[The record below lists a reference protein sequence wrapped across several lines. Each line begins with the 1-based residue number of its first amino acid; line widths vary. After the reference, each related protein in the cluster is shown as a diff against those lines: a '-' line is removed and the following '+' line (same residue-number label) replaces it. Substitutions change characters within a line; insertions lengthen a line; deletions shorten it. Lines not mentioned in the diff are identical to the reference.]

1 MDRDRFDR
9 MTRSFATGQSRRG
22 LLKGVAATAIGGLL
36 ATAGLADA
44 SAKESKGKGPCK
56 SPSARCGRGKDAVC
70 CESGVCNP
78 DGTCGT
84 RSNRIVTL
92 TWGPTFSSIHCVP
105 TVTVSGFD
113 PGTYNGIDPFGHDF
127 TITVE
132 ADGTGIWTT
141 DSLYTI
147 NPGTYSASVDGV
159 SSAATEMIC
168 P

>member
-36 ATAGLADA
+36 ETADLAEA
-44 SAKESKGKGPCK
+44 GAKEPKGKGPCK

-70 CESGVCNP
+70 CESGVCNT
-78 DGTCGT
+78 DGTCGALSIRT
-84 RSNRIVTL
+84 VTL